1 MLGINPISY
10 TNALA
15 TSRIEPTYTVPVQPV
30 HRIEGYSTHIPVVE
44 KPSNNDKAFEATLN
58 SYIEKY
64 KDLTHIELP
73 QATPYEQ
80 AVHAMDAS
88 AIVGMNFDISV

>member
-1 MLGINPISY
+1 MLGINPITYANAMATNRIDTSY
-10 TNALA
+10 TMP
-15 TSRIEPTYTVPVQPV
+15 IQPI
-30 HRIEGYSTHIPVVE
+30 HRIEGYTTHIPVVE
-44 KPSNNDKAFEATLN
+44 KASKKDDAFETTLN

-80 AVHAMDAS
+80 AVNAMDAS

>member
-1 MLGINPISY
+1 MLGVNPITY
-10 TNALA
+10 ANAMA
-15 TSRIEPTYTVPVQPV
+15 TSRINPTYTTPVQPI
-30 HRIEGYSTHIPVVE
+30 HRIEGRSAHIPVIE
-44 KPSNNDKAFEATLN
+44 KTQNADKAFEKTLN

-64 KDLTHIELP
+64 KDLSHIELP

-80 AVHAMDAS
+80 AVNAMDAC